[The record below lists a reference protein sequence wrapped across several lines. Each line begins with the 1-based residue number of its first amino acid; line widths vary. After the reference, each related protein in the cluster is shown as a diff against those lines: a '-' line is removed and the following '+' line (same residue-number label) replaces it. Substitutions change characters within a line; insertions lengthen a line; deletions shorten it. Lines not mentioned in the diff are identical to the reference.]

1 MTTAAAHDL
10 ARAIERLKS
19 LHDGDLGVVETVAC
33 GGRAIPTLRALLFE
47 REPSGL
53 FETRCRAVQA
63 LAALDARDV
72 LIEYLAMSH
81 EAADPVEQLGDD
93 AVLNAAARTVAKYGD
108 EQVFQLLRYL
118 AGRRLLPGVVG
129 GLGEFMRP
137 EAIPYLIDA
146 LAEDECRLIAEI
158 ALKKFGHRASQAL
171 TQVATATGSSPDSPS
186 RARQRR
192 SALDLLVSM
201 GK

>member
-1 MTTAAAHDL
+1 MVTATAHDL
-10 ARAIERLKS
+10 ERAIEKLKS

-33 GGRAIPTLRALLFE
+33 GARAIPALRTLLCE

-63 LAALDARDV
+63 LGALDARDV
-72 LIEYLAMSH
+72 LMEYLAMPH
-81 EAADPVEQLGDD
+81 EAPDPVEQLGDD

-108 EQVFQLLRYL
+108 EQVFQLLRHL

-137 EAIPYLIDA
+137 EAIPILVDA
-146 LAEDECRLIAEI
+146 LAEDECRPIAEA
-158 ALKKFGHRASQAL
+158 ALKKFGQRAAPAL
-171 TQVATATGSSPDSPS
+171 TQATAASSPESPS
-186 RARQRR
+186 RARQRE
-192 SALDLLVSM
+192 SALGLLAAM
-201 GK
+201 NE